1 MEARH
6 PVIVF
11 MDPQPDF
18 VTQARLQELERELDA
33 GSVPAPTKNA
43 PLRLSTPW
51 KVAGLVLA
59 GMVGLGLVMR
69 LLGFAFQLG
78 FLALVGYGV
87 YAWVIRPR
95 LPKGR

>member
-1 MEARH
+1 VEASH

-11 MDPQPDF
+11 MDQQPDF
-18 VTQARLQELERELDA
+18 ATQARLRELERELDTGA
-33 GSVPAPTKNA
+33 VPTPVEKA

-51 KVAGLVLA
+51 KVAGLVLVTV
-59 GMVGLGLVMR
+59 VGLGLVMR

-78 FLALVGYGV
+78 FLALVAYGV

-95 LPKGR
+95 LSKGR